1 MSIKTNFFS
10 RVRQIFGCPHS
21 NSGQLG
27 TDLSLSFCIIT
38 NGKRPKALSTLLSS
52 IRRQNIPQFETI
64 ISGNWQADGAVVYV
78 PCEDAAA
85 SGHLGLMRNLA
96 VARAR
101 FDNVVVLDDDMLLAP
116 GWYQALCAYRRPFDI
131 LTSQVRLPDGG
142 RYWDHATIGGP
153 RGHII
158 LADGEFD
165 ENVYMTGGGAWVMTR
180 QVARSV
186 VWDESRAFYEG
197 EDVDFSR
204 RCQREGFQISH
215 CHEMIVFHDD
225 ASYTNVGRRVLRRA
239 DGRTQQ
245 WAQSVVRQISASA
258 LLRQVQILMIE
269 ERKAE
274 AADLLRL
281 AMTRHFWSIA
291 IRRKWWDLIKE
302 SGGRLPGEAWYPD
315 GDPIY
320 VDAVRELSRA

>member
-1 MSIKTNFFS
+1 MKNSLLPRLCRFFDS
-10 RVRQIFGCPHS
+10 PGS
-21 NSGQLG
+21 NSGRHG
-27 TDLSLSFCIIT
+27 ANLSLSFCIIT
-38 NGKRPKALSTLLSS
+38 NGKRPEALRNLLSS
-52 IRRQNIPQFETI
+52 ILRQNVPQFEII
-64 ISGNWQADGAVVYV
+64 ISGNWRPDGALIYA

-85 SGHLGLMRNLA
+85 SGHLGRMRNLA

-116 GWYQALCAYRRPFDI
+116 AWYQALCAYRRPFDI
-131 LTSQVRLPDGG
+131 LTSQIRLPDGG

-153 RGHII
+153 RGHVI
-158 LADGEFD
+158 LADGECD
-165 ENVYMTGGGAWVMTR
+165 ENVYMTGGGAWVMRR
-180 QVARSV
+180 QVADSV

-225 ASYTNVGRRVLRRA
+225 ASYTTVGRRVLRRT
-239 DGRTQQ
+239 DGRTQH
-245 WAQSVVRQISASA
+245 WAQSVIRQLSASA
-258 LLRQVQILMIE
+258 VLCQVQLLRRE
-269 ERKAE
+269 GREAE

-281 AMTRHFWSIA
+281 AMARHFWNVT
-291 IRRKWWDLIKE
+291 IRRKWWNMVKD
-302 SGGRLPGEAWYPD
+302 SGGRLPGGAWYPD

-320 VDAVRELSRA
+320 VDAVRELSRT